1 MEMVL
6 DILIVT
12 VVVAAIG
19 FWLGWH
25 ARGITIYA
33 LFSDDPQKIIDILE
47 KIKQINQEQDLHTKV
62 VKAIGVEVEPELVNG
77 QWYAY
82 TKDQGQFVGQGATIE
97 EALEQAKTRFPG
109 KSFWCNRPQE
119 PSQTS

>member
-1 MEMVL
+1 MEAILDIFIIGMVL
-6 DILIVT
+6 
-12 VVVAAIG
+12 AAIG

-25 ARGITIYA
+25 ARGITMLA
-33 LFSDDPQKIIDILE
+33 LFSENPQKIIDILE
-47 KIKQINQEQDLHTKV
+47 KIKQINQEENLHAKV

-119 PSQTS
+119 PSQSS